1 MVLIIFL
8 LELFKLK
15 IIKNNYIY
23 ICINILVLLE
33 KNSNKYLKNILLFI
47 IIMDSLQKEPMESP
61 AFPEE
66 KKEITFLD
74 NKLNELNKLKKNYK
88 LFMIK
93 LNILLL
99 TIDDDKVLT
108 DDYKTTVRNYIVQKI
123 EIKQNIFKLY
133 LEMVQY
139 CIDNDDYEF
148 LLQLIKSI

>member
-1 MVLIIFL
+1 
-8 LELFKLK
+8 
-15 IIKNNYIY
+15 
-23 ICINILVLLE
+23 
-33 KNSNKYLKNILLFI
+33 
-47 IIMDSLQKEPMESP
+47 MESP

-66 KKEITFLD
+66 NKEISFSET
-74 NKLNELNKLKKNYK
+74 KLNQLNELKKNYN

-99 TIDDDKVLT
+99 TIDQDTILN
-108 DDYKTTVRNYIVQKI
+108 DDYKATIRNYIVQKI

-148 LLQLIKSI
+148 LLQLIKNI

>member
-1 MVLIIFL
+1 MV
-8 LELFKLK
+8 
-15 IIKNNYIY
+15 
-23 ICINILVLLE
+23 
-33 KNSNKYLKNILLFI
+33 
-47 IIMDSLQKEPMESP
+47 
-61 AFPEE
+61 EE
-66 KKEITFLD
+66 KKEITFLET
-74 NKLNELNKLKKNYK
+74 KLNQLNELKKNYN

-99 TIDDDKVLT
+99 TIDQDTILN
-108 DDYKTTVRNYIVQKI
+108 DDYKTTIRNYIVQKI

>member
-61 AFPEE
+61 AFSE
-66 KKEITFLD
+66 EITENKFLETKL
-74 NKLNELNKLKKNYK
+74 NQLNELRKNYK
-88 LFMIK
+88 LFIIK

-99 TIDDDKVLT
+99 TIDEDTILN
-108 DDYKTTVRNYIVQKI
+108 DDYKTTIRNYIVQKI

>member
-1 MVLIIFL
+1 
-8 LELFKLK
+8 
-15 IIKNNYIY
+15 
-23 ICINILVLLE
+23 
-33 KNSNKYLKNILLFI
+33 
-47 IIMDSLQKEPMESP
+47 MESP

-74 NKLNELNKLKKNYK
+74 NKLNELNELKKNFK
-88 LFMIK
+88 LFLIK
-93 LNILLL
+93 FNILILS
-99 TIDDDKVLT
+99 IDDDTILN
-108 DDYKTTVRNYIVQKI
+108 DDYKTTIRNYIVQKI

>member
-1 MVLIIFL
+1 
-8 LELFKLK
+8 
-15 IIKNNYIY
+15 
-23 ICINILVLLE
+23 
-33 KNSNKYLKNILLFI
+33 
-47 IIMDSLQKEPMESP
+47 MESP

-66 KKEITFLD
+66 KKEITFLET
-74 NKLNELNKLKKNYK
+74 KLNQLNELKKNYN

-99 TIDDDKVLT
+99 TIDQDTILN
-108 DDYKTTVRNYIVQKI
+108 DDYKATIRNYIVQKI
-123 EIKQNIFKLY
+123 EIKQSIFKLY

>member
-1 MVLIIFL
+1 
-8 LELFKLK
+8 
-15 IIKNNYIY
+15 
-23 ICINILVLLE
+23 
-33 KNSNKYLKNILLFI
+33 
-47 IIMDSLQKEPMESP
+47 MDSLQKEPMESP

-66 KKEITFLD
+66 ITENNFLET
-74 NKLNELNKLKKNYK
+74 KLNQLNELKKNYN

-123 EIKQNIFKLY
+123 EIKQTIFKLY

-148 LLQLIKSI
+148 LLQLIKKI